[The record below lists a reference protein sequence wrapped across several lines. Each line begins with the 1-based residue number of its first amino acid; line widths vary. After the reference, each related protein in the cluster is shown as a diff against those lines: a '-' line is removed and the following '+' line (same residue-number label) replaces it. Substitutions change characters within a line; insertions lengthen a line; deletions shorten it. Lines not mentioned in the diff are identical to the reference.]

1 MTGLTN
7 STRAIL
13 KATYTQPVP
22 SAVPAEPGVRT
33 GPGSAMSVFAK
44 LNFMRSLRLTRPEIE
59 AMAQRLPG
67 EHAELSEALET
78 IAPSLVDRGPAA
90 VASTARLYGGIDPR
104 TLAALGRVV
113 ADLREPKSTAADP
126 AADSRATDAGPPS
139 TAPAPFA
146 TEQPDASDVGLLVD
160 RFIEEA
166 GIQPVGWLHLER
178 IEMQPV
184 GLERGELVSTI
195 PMAPGETARVSHK
208 EWSTQSEELS
218 RIVTDELETYAEK
231 GVAEKTDVAMSTANE
246 SKRDTN
252 LNFGVTASGSYG
264 TVSVTSTLNYG
275 VSTSDHES
283 RQASTKHATEITS
296 KASSR
301 SRKEHKVS
309 FRTETRRGEEDEAAR
324 VITNNTTRVMRID
337 YYRIMRKW
345 RVDLMRYG
353 LRMTYDLVVPD
364 PGGALRRQLM
374 ELAEIDKTLATPYE
388 FPFGIDQIAR
398 HNWMSL
404 AARYGA
410 PVTAPPAENLNPPDY
425 TYEFPSIIEEGDAVK
440 TRYQSWQIDLPE
452 GYELVPTLFEVN
464 YYGWRPAELARF
476 DVLGDEAPQVTA
488 TPVGEE
494 LKGRYQSAL
503 AHLNG
508 KAGHISIQY
517 THRNVSWAGFRLAAT
532 LRLSTHAYG
541 AWQLDTWQK
550 LREAAE
556 QQYYTLQQRL
566 RDRREQLLAELNRD
580 DTLTLRRAEREEL
593 MKRSLQ
599 WLFGSDFDTAPDEI
613 DAVLA
618 ALGTNGTP
626 TWTDDIDPS
635 ALPIGADVWLKIR
648 KFGEFVK
655 FLHQAVEWENVLY
668 FLYPYFW
675 GSEKLAEVK
684 RLLWHPDPLRREFL
698 RAGAARVVLPIRPGF
713 ERAFSRLMST
723 GRLDGD
729 GSPDPEDPPYMSI
742 AQEIEA
748 YARTN
753 YPGIPPANPD
763 IAARAR
769 PLLTVNQQRAWRE
782 IGLIVDALEKYAEK
796 AKQQDD
802 PTWRGAPIEPEYYPT
817 TRQGLRV
824 LLDSRP
830 NLTVTDPW
838 GKPYLYQNPGRTAP
852 FVVSS
857 QGADTSAGGTD
868 EGRDI
873 STDAEGN
880 LVGTWFEYTPCSGLD
895 IEVGSDFGDNG

>member
-7 STRAIL
+7 SARAIL

-22 SAVPAEPGVRT
+22 SAVPAEPGTST
-33 GPGSAMSVFAK
+33 GSGSAMSVFAK
-44 LNFMRSLRLTRPEIE
+44 LNFMRSLRLTGPETEALGERLRGERPEF
-59 AMAQRLPG
+59 
-67 EHAELSEALET
+67 SEVFET
-78 IAPSLVDRGPAA
+78 IAPSLADSGPATA
-90 VASTARLYGGIDPR
+90 ASTARLYAGVDPG
-104 TLAALGRVV
+104 TLAAIGR
-113 ADLREPKSTAADP
+113 TAA
-126 AADSRATDAGPPS
+126 ALRAPG
-139 TAPAPFA
+139 
-146 TEQPDASDVGLLVD
+146 SDVGLLVD
-160 RFIEEA
+160 RFVEEA

-195 PMAPGETARVSHK
+195 PMAPGETVRVSHK

-301 SRKEHKVS
+301 SRREHKVS

-324 VITNNTTRVMRID
+324 VITNSTPRVMRID

-374 ELAEIDKTLATPYE
+374 ELAEIDRTLATPYE
-388 FPFGIDQIAR
+388 FPFGIDQIDR
-398 HNWMSL
+398 DNWMSL

-410 PVTAPPAENLNPPDY
+410 PVTAPPPAFLNPPDY
-425 TYEFPSIIEEGDAVK
+425 TYEFPSIIGEGEAET
-440 TRYQSWQIDLPE
+440 TRYQSWRIDLPE

-464 YYGWRPAELARF
+464 YYGWPPADLARF
-476 DVLGDEAPQVTA
+476 DVLGDEVPQVTG
-488 TPVGEE
+488 TPVGGPEI
-494 LKGRYQSAL
+494 KGRYQSQL

-517 THRNVSWAGFRLAAT
+517 THRNISWAGFRLAAT
-532 LRLSTHAYG
+532 LRLSTDAYL
-541 AWQLDTWQK
+541 AWRLATWQK

-566 RDRREQLLAELNRD
+566 RDRREQLLEELNRD

-599 WLFGSDFDTAPDEI
+599 WLFGSDFDTAPDAI
-613 DAVLA
+613 DSVLA
-618 ALGTNGTP
+618 ELGTGGTP
-626 TWTDDIDPS
+626 TWTDDVDPS
-635 ALPIGADVWLKIR
+635 ALPVEAGTWLKIR

-675 GSEKLAEVK
+675 GSEKLAETK

-729 GSPDPEDPPYMSI
+729 GSQDPEDPPYMTI

-769 PLLTVNQQRAWRE
+769 PLLTVNQQRAWRD
-782 IGLIVDALEKYAEK
+782 IGAIVTALEEYAEK
-796 AKQQDD
+796 AKQQHD
-802 PTWRGAPIEPEYYPT
+802 PTWHGAPVEPEYYPT

-824 LLDSRP
+824 LLDTRP
-830 NLTVTDPW
+830 DLTLTDPW
-838 GKPYLYQNPGRTAP
+838 GRPYLYRNPGRTAP
-852 FVVSS
+852 FVVTS
-857 QGADTSAGGTD
+857 QGADASAGGTD

-895 IEVGSDFGDNG
+895 IEVGSDFDRNG

>member
-22 SAVPAEPGVRT
+22 SAVPAEPGEHT
-33 GPGSAMSVFAK
+33 GSGSAMSVFAK
-44 LNFMRSLRLTRPEIE
+44 LNFMRSLHLTRPEIE
-59 AMAQRLPG
+59 VMGERLSG
-67 EHAELSEALET
+67 EHAQLSEVFET
-78 IAPSLVDRGPAA
+78 IVPSLVDTGPAA
-90 VASTARLYGGIDPR
+90 VASTARLYGSIDPG

-113 ADLREPKSTAADP
+113 AALRAQAA
-126 AADSRATDAGPPS
+126 
-139 TAPAPFA
+139 APAG
-146 TEQPDASDVGLLVD
+146 TEQPDASEVGLLVD
-160 RFIEEA
+160 RFSEEA

-301 SRKEHKVS
+301 SRREHKVS

-324 VITNNTTRVMRID
+324 VITNTTTRVMRID

-374 ELAEIDKTLATPYE
+374 ELAEIDRTLATPYD
-388 FPFGIDQIAR
+388 FPFGIDRINR
-398 HNWMSL
+398 DNWMSL

-410 PVTAPPAENLNPPDY
+410 PVTAPPPEHLNPPDY
-425 TYEFPSIIEEGDAVK
+425 TYEFPSIIGEDEAAT

-488 TPVGEE
+488 TPDGEE
-494 LKGRYQSAL
+494 LKGRYQSVL

-508 KAGHISIQY
+508 KAGHLSIQY
-517 THRNVSWAGFRLAAT
+517 THRNISWAGFRLAAT
-532 LRLSTHAYG
+532 LRLSTHAYLG
-541 AWQLDTWQK
+541 WQLDTWQK

-566 RDRREQLLAELNRD
+566 RDRREQLLAELSRD

-613 DAVLA
+613 DSVLA
-618 ALGTNGTP
+618 ALGTNSTP

-635 ALPIGADVWLKIR
+635 TLPVTADMWLKIR

-698 RAGAARVVLPIRPGF
+698 RAGGARVVLPIRPGF

-729 GSPDPEDPPYMSI
+729 GTPDPEDPPYMSI

-782 IGLIVDALEKYAEK
+782 IGVIVDALEKYAEK
-796 AKQQDD
+796 AKQQHD
-802 PTWRGAPIEPEYYPT
+802 PAWRGAPVEPEYYPT

-824 LLDSRP
+824 LLDTRP

-857 QGADTSAGGTD
+857 QGADAAAGGTD